1 MNCQQ
6 PSLFEKFRKGDQ
18 QIFQQL
24 YYKYFDAL
32 FLFGSKYVCNSAIVE
47 DIVQDSFMKSWTQR
61 KSFFHESPFK
71 AFLYT
76 SVKNACLNHLAHEKV
91 KMKFEEKA
99 IVESK
104 SFFHNNIIE
113 EEVYK
118 HIRDSINKL
127 PESARKI
134 YMLSLQGVK
143 NNEIAEDLNISV
155 NTVKTQKQRAG
166 NFLKRKLKTM
176 LAVMF

>member
-6 PSLFEKFRKGDQ
+6 PSLFEKFRKGDE

-32 FLFGSKYVCNSAIVE
+32 FLFGSKYISNSAIVE
-47 DIVQDSFMKSWTQR
+47 DIVQDSFMKSWTKR

-76 SVKNACLNHLAHEKV
+76 SVKNACFNHLEHEKV
-91 KMKFEEKA
+91 KTKYED
-99 IVESK
+99 IVIIESE
-104 SFFHNNIIE
+104 SFFNNNIIE
-113 EEVYK
+113 EEVNK
-118 HIRDSINKL
+118 HIRECVNKL
-127 PESARKI
+127 PTAAREI
-134 YMLSLQGVK
+134 YLLSLEGVK
-143 NNEIAEDLNISV
+143 NSEIAEDLQISV

-166 NFLKRKLKTM
+166 NFLRSKLKKVF
-176 LAVMF
+176 AVMF